1 MHLLKPLEL
10 ILPADDSVVR
20 EKAVASMRVVG
31 KNISA
36 AAINSEYMPLVKRMR
51 KGDLFSMRISA
62 CFLYAQIYPRLAEP
76 TKDYVLEKFK
86 KLAKDDTP
94 MVRRG
99 AAQSVAILAESMNSE
114 RLRLYL
120 APLLKSLLTDDND
133 SVKIM
138 AVYSALPLVS

>member
-1 MHLLKPLEL
+1 M
-10 ILPADDSVVR
+10 
-20 EKAVASMRVVG
+20 
-31 KNISA
+31 
-36 AAINSEYMPLVKRMR
+36 
-51 KGDLFSMRISA
+51 
-62 CFLYAQIYPRLAEP
+62 
-76 TKDYVLEKFK
+76 LEKFK

-99 AAQSVAILAESMNSE
+99 AAQSVSILAEGMDPT

-138 AVYSALPLVS
+138 AVYSALPLVAKLLQNEADYSDEIATIQSDLVPPFRQAVENKMVSWRLRFSVAEIAA